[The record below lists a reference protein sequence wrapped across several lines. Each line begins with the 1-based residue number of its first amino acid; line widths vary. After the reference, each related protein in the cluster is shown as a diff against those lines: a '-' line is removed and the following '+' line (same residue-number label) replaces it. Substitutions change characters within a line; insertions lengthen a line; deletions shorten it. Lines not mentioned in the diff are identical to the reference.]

1 VFYDICSSLD
11 KGFEIDIV
19 YLDLAKSFDSVCHA
33 RLIWKL
39 QSYGVKTTL
48 LNWFKNY
55 LPVRRQRVVINGA
68 FSSWREVRSGVPQGS
83 ILGPVLFILYIYV
96 NDMPDIVQ
104 NSNVVMFAD
113 DSKCYRTVKSSLDTW
128 M

>member
-1 VFYDICSSLD
+1 MGPSPRGGKLGLVYPRVQYWALCCS
-11 KGFEIDIV
+11 F
-19 YLDLAKSFDSVCHA
+19 
-33 RLIWKL
+33 
-39 QSYGVKTTL
+39 
-48 LNWFKNY
+48 
-55 LPVRRQRVVINGA
+55 
-68 FSSWREVRSGVPQGS
+68 
-83 ILGPVLFILYIYV
+83 YIYV